1 MLAVLPNEINQD
13 GFKIAVPQTAVRTT
27 KHCLRRS
34 ASRGRVTQDF
44 Q

>member
-1 MLAVLPNEINQD
+1 MLTVLPKEINQD
-13 GFKIAVPQTAVRTT
+13 GFEIAVPQTDVRTT
-27 KHCLRRS
+27 KRLRRS